1 MTRYINAH
9 TAQGIETIDELP
21 FNTVYERREFRRVM
35 SEYQLSYYGT
45 GIHVYSSRRS
55 TKDWKDK

>member
-55 TKDWKDK
+55 TKQ